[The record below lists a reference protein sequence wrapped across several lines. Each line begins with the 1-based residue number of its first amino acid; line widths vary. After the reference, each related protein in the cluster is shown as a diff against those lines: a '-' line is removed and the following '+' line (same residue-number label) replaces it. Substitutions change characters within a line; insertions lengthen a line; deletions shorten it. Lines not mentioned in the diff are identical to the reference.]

1 MNIAT
6 IAPEKFALQDL
17 VCVDLALRWGAL
29 DAVLIPE
36 PKLGEDALLTWQD
49 AGASRACEV
58 QVKGAEGALTVELLA
73 EHLVHFPERRSS
85 ETLLDRLMA
94 DPARTALFVVSG
106 RCRDALSPLTVT
118 PGWTGELRPAPIK
131 GLATALLATIAR
143 LGAAPAKAG
152 KAGKA
157 PTKLVRERLAH
168 LAQLAQTPVAD
179 LEAAIQ
185 RVFIQEQE
193 TRAVLDVRMQ
203 QRLLALGLPSDRLN
217 DGVARLSD
225 VVQKAKA
232 QQADVTPRLRL
243 VLSQIAPPSVAPQGY
258 LDRGVETALSQDL
271 AANGALLLSGPPRVG
286 KTWMARQLAGRLQ
299 TSGFEVRQGSHID
312 EADRFLTDGAAQPR
326 AYLLEDPLGAR
337 QVEPDSSDRA
347 ARLRRLLDA
356 LPPGRRLLVTQV
368 EGPILQLSAAA
379 SLADC
384 DLGGWRWTRLDR
396 LEAPLARR
404 LWAQDAEAA
413 GVGAADIARIDALI
427 AREPELRDA
436 GAIAYLA
443 TVFDRIA
450 PDASEAELIQRAR
463 GDAVDFARVLADAD
477 PAMGAILKAMA
488 IATEPGTDLPARE
501 LAFIV
506 DGGDARPS
514 IPPRQWA
521 VDLFSRTPPSV
532 PAYAVEPA
540 LPSAQ
545 AHAMTVLQRRRVLE
559 ATAIGANFTHPYFR
573 AGAQG
578 VLRPDLAGDLPPVIA
593 DLERAVAA
601 VEPRIPLAAAR
612 NLGWIAGQL
621 SHRPEGL
628 AAVLGVAETALG
640 SVYPATRDA
649 AFAFLMSRAG
659 DLDDRQR
666 ARVDQWTHAVN
677 LDLDD
682 VEEVAGIAVITQ
694 SAANVFRFTPT
705 SLGSVAPY
713 VAEIVAGG
721 VVDLD
726 FGLAR
731 RILDAHSQAEADL
744 PRPVV
749 SRLLA
754 ADEAI
759 IRAAA
764 VEAWFSAPRNDD
776 ADFIDRV
783 RRDPSPSV
791 ATALLKA
798 LVDAWP
804 TLDGDRR
811 QALIETLRTQARS
824 PGVAVVLVRRLS
836 LFDRVE
842 RFGEA
847 PPWPLFS
854 QLAGD
859 ALANAFEVSF
869 ADGRLTHALDQ
880 AVKAGEREGL
890 LPLLET
896 WTDGLLARLSRR
908 LVDENELAVID
919 YLIEIGA
926 PTWRWPRIVALLDQP
941 NTAARVRMVE
951 SLVDLWDDLEKD
963 ERSGLLARFQGDRGD
978 ELWLKAA
985 ALTRHTVPAAVATAC
1000 AGDPAVLDRL
1010 GQDFV
1015 DGLGEALFTASMH
1028 VYLGAPQP
1036 LWWIGGHHSRSPVW
1050 RRAVQWSAGAVSRPL
1065 FAAAL
1070 EEVFDDPEQEA
1081 VVTSLIETADPAD
1094 LQTVF
1099 DIFLDREIAMT
1110 GSGRKR
1116 SWVALLT
1123 RGEAEGLLDPWFER
1137 LVEAAP
1143 SAIAHLREL
1152 SGWIGDGAYRNRLLD
1167 DLKADLRAYQLI
1179 GTVEDMQALMVP
1191 LVRQRDATLDAGDE
1205 DAPEPE
1211 DDDEGY
1217 DDIPDPKES
1226 MGALLSIVRKALE
1239 TDPPQIHGTWGD
1251 LREVFKKAGAATE
1264 HLDWIEERRLIA
1276 VERHFERRRTLAT
1289 EDQSAL
1295 ADWLGP
1301 K

>member
-6 IAPEKFALQDL
+6 IAPEKFAFQDL

-29 DAVLIPE
+29 NAVLIPE

-49 AGASRACEV
+49 AGAPRTCEV

-73 EHLVHFPERRSS
+73 EHLIHFPERRSS
-85 ETLLDRLMA
+85 DTLLDRLMA

-106 RCRDALSPLTVT
+106 RCRDALSPLTVA
-118 PGWTGELRPAPIK
+118 PGWTGELRLAPIK
-131 GLATALLATIAR
+131 GLAPGILATIAR

-157 PTKLVRERLAH
+157 PTKLVLERLAH
-168 LAQLAQTPVAD
+168 LAKLAKTPVAD
-179 LEAAIQ
+179 LDAAIQ

-193 TRAVLDVRMQ
+193 TRGVLDVRMQ
-203 QRLLALGLPSDRLN
+203 QRLLAHGLPSDRLN

-243 VLSQIAPPSVAPQGY
+243 VLSQIAPPSVAPLGY
-258 LDRGVETALSQDL
+258 LDRGVETALSQGL
-271 AANGALLLSGPPRVG
+271 TAQGALLLSGPPRVG
-286 KTWMARQLAGRLQ
+286 KTWMARQIAGRLQ

-312 EADRFLTDGAAQPR
+312 EADRFLTDGATQPR
-326 AYLLEDPLGAR
+326 AYVLEDPLGAR
-337 QVEPDSSDRA
+337 QAEPDISDRA

-356 LPPGRRLLVTQV
+356 LPAGRRLLVTQV
-368 EGPILQLSAAA
+368 EGPILQLFAAD

-404 LWAQDAEAA
+404 LWARDAQEA
-413 GVGAADIARIDALI
+413 GVGTADIARIDDLI

-443 TVFDRIA
+443 TTFDRIA
-450 PDASEAELIQRAR
+450 PDASDAELIQRAR

-477 PAMGAILKAMA
+477 PAAGDILKAMA
-488 IATEPGTDLPARE
+488 IATEPGTDLPAQE

-506 DGGDARPS
+506 EGGDDRPS

-521 VDLFSRTPPSV
+521 VDLFSRTTPSV
-532 PAYAVEPA
+532 PAYSVGHA
-540 LPSAQ
+540 LSPAQ

-559 ATAIGANFTHPYFR
+559 ATAIGANFTHPFFR

-593 DLERAVAA
+593 YLERAVAA
-601 VEPRIPLAAAR
+601 VEPRIPLAVAR
-612 NLGWIAGQL
+612 NFAWIAGQL
-621 SHRPEGL
+621 SHRPKGL
-628 AAVLGVAETALG
+628 GSVLGVAETALR

-659 DLDDRQR
+659 DLDVEQR

-682 VEEVAGIAVITQ
+682 VEEVSGIAVITQ
-694 SAANVFRFTPT
+694 SAANAFRFTPT

-721 VVDLD
+721 VIDLD
-726 FGLAR
+726 FGLSR
-731 RILDAHSQAEADL
+731 RILDAYSQAEADL

-754 ADEAI
+754 ADEAV

-764 VEAWFSAPRNDD
+764 VRGWFASPRDGD
-776 ADFIDRV
+776 ADFINRV
-783 RRDPSPSV
+783 TRDPSPSI
-791 ATALLKA
+791 ATALLEA
-798 LVDAWP
+798 VVQVWAE
-804 TLDGDRR
+804 LDDSRL
-811 QALIETLRTQARS
+811 AVLIETLQAQAKS
-824 PGVAVVLVRRLS
+824 PGVAVVLLRRLS

-847 PPWPLFS
+847 PPWTIFS
-854 QLAGD
+854 QLAGA

-869 ADGRLTHALDQ
+869 SDGRLIYALDQ
-880 AVKAGEREGL
+880 AVRAGEREAL
-890 LPLLET
+890 RPLLEA
-896 WTDGLLARLSRR
+896 WTDGLLARLPRR

-919 YLIEIGA
+919 YLVEVGA
-926 PTWRWPRIVALLDQP
+926 PAWRWPRIMALLDQP
-941 NTAARVRMVE
+941 NTGARVRMVE
-951 SLVDLWDDLEKD
+951 GLVDLWDKLEEA
-963 ERSGLLARFQGDRGD
+963 ERTALLARFQGQMGD
-978 ELWLKAA
+978 EVWLKAA
-985 ALTRHTVPAAVATAC
+985 ALTRRTVPLAVATAC
-1000 AGDPAVLDRL
+1000 AGDVAVLERT
-1010 GQDFV
+1010 GQDLV
-1015 DGLGEALFTASMH
+1015 DGLGEALFNASMH
-1028 VYLGAPQP
+1028 IYLGAPQP
-1036 LWWIGGHHSRSPVW
+1036 LWWIGGHHSRSNVW
-1050 RRAVQWSAGAVSRPL
+1050 QRAVQWSAGAVSRPL

-1070 EEVFDDPEQEA
+1070 EEIFDDSDQEE
-1081 VVTSLIETADPAD
+1081 VVLSLIETADRAD

-1099 DIFLDREIAMT
+1099 DIFLDREVAMT
-1110 GSGRKR
+1110 GSGRSR
-1116 SWVALLT
+1116 SWISLLA
-1123 RGEAEGLLDPWFER
+1123 RGEIEGLLDTWFER

-1143 SAIAHLREL
+1143 WAVEHLRET
-1152 SGWIGDGAYRNRLLD
+1152 SGWVGNGVYRDRLLD
-1167 DLKADLRAYQLI
+1167 DLKADSQAYQMI
-1179 GTVEDMQALMVP
+1179 IMVERMETLMAPVANRRDMALE
-1191 LVRQRDATLDAGDE
+1191 QDDE
-1205 DAPEPE
+1205 TGAKLEE
-1211 DDDEGY
+1211 DDGY
-1217 DDIPDPKES
+1217 EDVPDLEET
-1226 MGALLSIVRKALE
+1226 MRNLLAIVRKALE
-1239 TDPPQIHGTWGD
+1239 TNPPLIHGTWSD
-1251 LREVFKKAGAATE
+1251 LRDVLEKAGAAAE
-1264 HLDWIEERRLIA
+1264 DIEWIEAQRLVAI
-1276 VERHFERRRTLAT
+1276 ERHFERRRTLAV